1 MDKNQKFL
9 LGALSALLA
18 GVAVG
23 LLVAPKNGKETRDLI
38 KNKAGDLGGTAKDK
52 YDKSLEE
59 LAALADKLKEGFTNN
74 VNSVKEKAGSIANTV
89 NEKVHGVVNNNA

>member
-23 LLVAPKNGKETRDLI
+23 LLVAPKNGKETRELI

-59 LAALADKLKEGFTNN
+59 LTALADKLKEGFNNN
-74 VNSVKEKAGSIANTV
+74 VNSVKEKAGSIAHTV
-89 NEKVHGVVNNNA
+89 SDKVHGVVNNNA

>member
-23 LLVAPKNGKETRDLI
+23 LLVAPKNGKETRELI

-52 YDKSLEE
+52 YEKSLEE
-59 LAALADKLKEGFTNN
+59 LTALADKLKEGFNNN
-74 VNSVKEKAGSIANTV
+74 VNSVKEKAGSLATTV
-89 NEKVHGVVNNNA
+89 SDKVHGVVNNNV

>member
-23 LLVAPKNGKETRDLI
+23 LLVAPKNGKETRELI

-59 LAALADKLKEGFTNN
+59 LTALADKLKEGFNNN
-74 VNSVKEKAGSIANTV
+74 VNSVKEKAGSIATTV
-89 NEKVHGVVNNNA
+89 SDKVHGVVNNNA

>member
-23 LLVAPKNGKETRDLI
+23 LLVAPKNGKETRELI

-59 LAALADKLKEGFTNN
+59 LTALADKLKEGFNNN
-74 VNSVKEKAGSIANTV
+74 VNSVKEKAGSIAHNV
-89 NEKVHGVVNNNA
+89 SDKVHGVVNNNA

>member
-23 LLVAPKNGKETRDLI
+23 LLVAPKNGKETRELI

-52 YDKSLEE
+52 YEKSLEE
-59 LAALADKLKEGFTNN
+59 LTALADRLKEGFNNN
-74 VNSVKEKAGSIANTV
+74 VNSVKEKAGSLATTV
-89 NEKVHGVVNNNA
+89 SDKVHGVVNNNV